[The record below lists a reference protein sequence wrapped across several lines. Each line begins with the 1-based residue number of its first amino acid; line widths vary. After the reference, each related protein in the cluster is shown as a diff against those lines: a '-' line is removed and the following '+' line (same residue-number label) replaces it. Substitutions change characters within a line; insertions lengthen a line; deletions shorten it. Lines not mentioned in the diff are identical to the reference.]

1 MSISD
6 LGNAMKSNSLYPGR
20 VAAFSVLLAVS
31 SLLWIDDARS
41 AVTDLANAPLAS
53 GLTNTDTAKPNI
65 AFVFDDSGSMDDQN
79 MPGDDSTNKTKRCWG
94 WYRYNTL
101 FYNPAYTYKP
111 PFKLGGATY
120 SDNVTR
126 FPDAAFT
133 AALKD
138 GYFPNGGPTY
148 GGSNT
153 SNSSTDLS
161 NLANTTS
168 TASSKYYY
176 AVHRTAG
183 STSKTCED
191 DSNYNVVTSASSI
204 AAPNTTAGSDAAKT
218 NYANWYS
225 YYRSRAL
232 LMKAATGE
240 AFKDLDESKYRL
252 GLFFLNSVESGSNG
266 TTSHRNNDLKVDD
279 FSGSTAGTHRAEWY
293 SRLYGARS
301 DVYTPLRAA
310 LSRMGRMYAGQISGW
325 DPVQYSCQQNFTILS
340 TDGFWN
346 TNYEN
351 GSYGPKM
358 IDGTT
363 DVGNTDFPATV
374 ATAARA
380 TISSDGN
387 FGSKCYRAT
396 SITVNTGAAEVELL
410 NSHAPSATGCNSN
423 ADDFGTNVAASINAK
438 TATTGFSASYS
449 ASNDKITINAPLS
462 LGSFTATPVPVF
474 EKTNNANGS
483 ETFTTTA
490 FGNGTLASAGAVAP
504 YKDTLNISNTL
515 ADVAYYY
522 YTTDLRTSALGN
534 CSNTIGGTS
543 YSDLCENNVLGSG
556 KDVNN
561 AQHMTTFTIGLGVS
575 GTIEYESNYETA
587 PDQTGVTQYYDI
599 VNESASWPNPNTD
612 AKKIDDLWHAAV
624 NGRGTYYSVS
634 DATSLKEGIKAA
646 LSGIQTRKG
655 SAAAAATS
663 SLQPVAGD
671 NSIFIALYE
680 TGTWVGNLAA
690 YTINSTTAERS
701 SSPVWEAQTQL
712 DSKVAA
718 AKAAGTG
725 DGRSIKFFSAGAT
738 DKVKEFTLTNLTAD
752 GRVSNFENICSKSPV
767 IGQCGNDDVDLTDAQ
782 KVVANSAGN
791 LISYLR
797 GQDTYENEASNAT
810 VPNRIYRGRN
820 HVLGDVGNAVPV
832 YVKKPPF
839 SYGRHD
845 ETYASFRAAN
855 VNRDPTVYVAA
866 NDGMLHAF
874 NASNG
879 NERWA
884 FVPTAV
890 MSKMYHLADRD
901 YASNHR
907 YFVDGS
913 PTVADVCV
921 QLSTANPQI
930 CRRESDWKTILVGGL
945 NKGGCSFYA
954 LDVTSPGSPKGL
966 WEFSNENLGYSFGKP
981 LIVKN
986 SSGRWVVIVSSGY
999 NNYPGNGCGNTGDG
1013 RGHVFVIDAATGTLL
1028 HDIVTAAGSTSTP
1041 SGLARL
1047 NAWVEDIEAPV
1058 AARVYGGDMLG
1069 NLWRID
1075 FDDVL
1080 PESPNN
1086 NGREAILLA
1095 HLKDADDN
1103 PQPITVKPG
1112 LARLPSGQPLVM
1124 VGTGK
1129 YLGTNDRND
1138 KSRQSMYAIKDSLQ
1152 TTGLS
1157 NVRGETMI
1165 NRTLTFS
1172 TVNGRRISKSSGENL
1187 NWNSH
1192 DGWYFDL
1199 GPASPAN
1206 GERVNVD
1213 MAMQFN
1219 MLAFATNIPEDN
1231 VCSAGGKGW
1240 LYEVDFTTGKAMP
1253 GAVDGQV
1260 GREVPG
1266 NALVVGI
1273 DIIQMDNGKIKILCT
1288 DSTGNLCT
1296 DDPIG
1301 GGGTVSSGTRRTS
1314 WREIPD

>member
-1 MSISD
+1 
-6 LGNAMKSNSLYPGR
+6 MKSNPLCAGR
-20 VAAFSVLLAVS
+20 IAGFSVLLILG
-31 SLLWIDDARS
+31 SLLSIDEASS
-41 AVTDLANAPLAS
+41 AVTDLADAPLAG
-53 GLTNTDTAKPNI
+53 GLNTAKPNI
-65 AFVFDDSGSMDDQN
+65 AFVVDDSGSMDDQN
-79 MPGDDSTNKTKRCWG
+79 MPDDQGTNRSKRCWG
-94 WYRYNTL
+94 WYKYNTL
-101 FYNPAYTYKP
+101 FYNPAYIYKP

-120 SDNVTR
+120 SDGVTR
-126 FPDAAFT
+126 FPDAVFT

-138 GYFPNGGPTY
+138 GYFPLGGFTY
-148 GGSNT
+148 GGDST
-153 SNSSTDLS
+153 SNSATDLS
-161 NLANTTS
+161 DVENTTS

-176 AVHRTAG
+176 AVHRTSG
-183 STSKTCED
+183 STSEACED
-191 DSNYNVVTSASSI
+191 GSNYDVVTRANSI
-204 AAPNTTAGSDAAKT
+204 AAPNTTAGSAAAKT

-225 YYRSRAL
+225 YYRRRAL
-232 LMKAATGE
+232 LMKVATGE

-266 TTSHRNNDLKVDD
+266 TTRHKNNDLKVAD
-279 FSGSTAGTHRAEWY
+279 FSGSETGTHRAEWY
-293 SRLYGARS
+293 GKLYGARS
-301 DVYTPLRAA
+301 DEFTPLRAA

-346 TNYEN
+346 TNYED
-351 GSYGPKM
+351 GSYGPKE

-363 DVGNTDFPATV
+363 NVGNTDSPAAV

-380 TISSDGN
+380 TITYGN
-387 FGSKCYRAT
+387 FESKCYRAT
-396 SITVNTGAAEVELL
+396 SITVDTGSTAVELL
-410 NSHAPSATGCNSN
+410 NSHSPSATGCDSR
-423 ADDFGTNVAASINAK
+423 ADDFGSNVAASINAK

-449 ASNDKITINAPLS
+449 AANNRITINAPLS

-474 EKTNNANGS
+474 EKANNANGS
-483 ETFTTTA
+483 VTFATTA
-490 FGNGTLASAGAVAP
+490 FDNGGAGAAGAAAP

-522 YTTDLRTSALGN
+522 YTTDLRTSDLGN
-534 CSNTIGGTS
+534 CSNTIGETS
-543 YSDLCENNVLGSG
+543 YNELCYNNVLGSG

-575 GTIEYESNYETA
+575 GTIEYENNYETA
-587 PDQTGVTQYYDI
+587 QDRPDVTQYYDI
-599 VNESASWPNPNTD
+599 VNDSANWPNPDSD
-612 AKKIDDLWHAAV
+612 ARKIDDLWHAAV

-634 DATSLKEGIKAA
+634 DATSLKEGIQSA

-680 TGTWVGNLAA
+680 TGTWDGNLAA
-690 YTINSTTAERS
+690 YTINPTTAERS
-701 SSPVWEAQTQL
+701 SSPVWEAQPQL
-712 DSKVAA
+712 DAKVAA
-718 AKAAGTG
+718 AKAAGNG
-725 DGRSIKFFSAGAT
+725 DGRSIKFFSEGAT
-738 DKVKEFTLTNLTAD
+738 NNLKDFSLANLTTD
-752 GRVSNFENICSKSPV
+752 SLVTHFESICSKSPG
-767 IGQCGNDDVDLTDAQ
+767 IGQCGNNSGDLTVAQ
-782 KVVANSAGN
+782 KLVANSAGN

-797 GQDTYENEASNAT
+797 GQDIHEDKASNTT
-810 VPNRIYRGRN
+810 VANRVYRGRN
-820 HVLGDVGNAVPV
+820 HILGDVGNAVPV

-839 SYGRHD
+839 SYGKYD
-845 ETYASFRAAN
+845 ETYALFKAAN
-855 VNRDPTVYVAA
+855 VNRSANVYVAA

-874 NASNG
+874 DALTG

-890 MSKMYHLADRD
+890 MSKMYNLADRG

-913 PTVADVCV
+913 PTVADICV
-921 QLSTANPQI
+921 DLSNRDSQI

-954 LDVTSPGSPKGL
+954 LDVTSPVTPKGL
-966 WEFSNENLGYSFGKP
+966 WEFSDPNLGYSFGKP
-981 LIVKN
+981 LVVKK

-999 NNYPGNGCGNTGDG
+999 NNYPGNGCGATGDG
-1013 RGHVFVIDAATGTLL
+1013 KGHVFVIDAATGTLL
-1028 HDIVTAAGSTSTP
+1028 DDIVTTAGSTSAP

-1080 PESPNN
+1080 PEAPNN
-1086 NGREAILLA
+1086 NGKEAVLLA
-1095 HLKDADDN
+1095 QLKDEDN
-1103 PQPITVKPG
+1103 TPQPITVKPV
-1112 LARLPSGQPLVM
+1112 LAKLPTGQALVM

-1129 YLGTNDRND
+1129 YLGTNDRSD
-1138 KSRQSMYAIKDSLQ
+1138 KSRQSMYAIKDSLG
-1152 TTGLS
+1152 TTGIS
-1157 NVRGETMI
+1157 DVRGSSMV
-1165 NRTLTFS
+1165 NRTLSFS
-1172 TVNGRRISKSSGENL
+1172 TVNGRRVAKASGDNVT
-1187 NWNSH
+1187 WDSH

-1199 GPASPAN
+1199 GPANPAN

-1219 MLAFATNIPEDN
+1219 LLAFATNIPEDN

-1240 LYEVDFTTGKAMP
+1240 LYEVDFTTGKALP

-1260 GREVPG
+1260 GREIPG

-1273 DIIQMDNGKIKILCT
+1273 DIIQMDNGKIKIHCT

-1296 DDPIG
+1296 DDATSG
-1301 GGGTVSSGTRRTS
+1301 GGSVSSGTRRTS